1 MSILPSYLVSSLK
14 EQIDTSSVIEIP
26 REYEIDFETGQMT
39 GRIVEGID
47 AIQVWIWSCLHT
59 QRFRYPI
66 YSWNYGADLEQYIG
80 KALTDEYLETE
91 LESEIEDALK
101 VNSYITGIENYSF
114 ERASSKVHITFSVR
128 TTLGDN
134 IEEEYDAVI

>member
-26 REYEIDFETGQMT
+26 REYEIDFKTGQMT

-47 AIQVWIWSCLHT
+47 AIRVWIWSCLHT

-114 ERASSKVHITFSVR
+114 ERTGAKAHITFSVR
-128 TTLGDN
+128 TKLGEN
-134 IEEEYDAVI
+134 IEEEYDAII